1 MHHPCRGLSHQTGT
15 HLWYSHTWT
24 DYKTNTL
31 LFYCLCMHAYRH
43 SHKYQSCTSKKNTQ
57 SGFQLIHA
65 LCMDTG
71 GDRAALFASVC
82 IMGAV
87 TLVLL
92 LSSHSALPG
101 HTNHG
106 TKRMQLS
113 WKRCGDL
120 NRRRELQGC
129 TVSGRHQR
137 WTFYTF
143 LDTVFNL
150 WLQWSSHGKN
160 INVWQWTHQKRC
172 LKLSSTILWA
182 ALHLL
187 RK

>member
-65 LCMDTG
+65 SFMDTG

-129 TVSGRHQR
+129 TVSRRLQVWISISMDGIGKIKDGHS
-137 WTFYTF
+137 TYTF
-143 LDTVFNL
+143 LDTVFDL
-150 WLQWSSHGKN
+150 WLQWISHGKN
-160 INVWQWTHQKRC
+160 TNVW
-172 LKLSSTILWA
+172 
-182 ALHLL
+182 
-187 RK
+187 